1 MSASRRRAA
10 GVAIAA
16 ALAIGAPRGARA
28 SEADAFENKV
38 PPISG
43 QLYGKAGRFELTPTL
58 NLSVNDPFYAKTFGG
73 LKLDYHITES
83 WSVGVT
89 GAAGAASPTGSAS
102 ICTANQGCSKPTDE
116 QLYQVPGHIRSMAG
130 AEVAWAPVYGKL
142 NILAEIP
149 VHFDL
154 SVLAGA
160 DWISYDEVLS
170 KPAADKPP
178 AGAGQTPS
186 RVSSIGGHV
195 GLGMRLFLSRL
206 MALRLEVKDYLYSAE
221 IGNLNETQLQS
232 QLFVE
237 IGISFFFPAGNRG
250 SP

>member
-1 MSASRRRAA
+1 MSASRRTAA

-16 ALAIGAPRGARA
+16 ALALVVPSGAFG

-73 LKLDYHITES
+73 LKLDYHLTEY
-83 WSVGVT
+83 WSFGVT
-89 GAAGAASPTGSAS
+89 GAAGAASPTDSAS
-102 ICTANQGCSKPTDE
+102 ICTANQGCSKPTDA
-116 QLYQVPGHIRSMAG
+116 QLYQVPGRIRSMAG
-130 AEVAWAPVYGKL
+130 AEVAWSPVYGKL
-142 NILAEIP
+142 NVLAEIP

-154 SVLAGA
+154 SVMAGA

-170 KPAADKPP
+170 ADQANPPP

-186 RVSSIGGHV
+186 RASSIGGHV

-206 MALRLEVKDYLYSAE
+206 LALRFEVKDYLYSAH
-221 IGNLNETQLQS
+221 IGNLDKSQLQN
-232 QLFVE
+232 QLFLE
-237 IGISFFFPAGNRG
+237 LGLSFFFPSGQRG